1 MADVLLT
8 HSYHLPYDP
17 KQVRK
22 MQPYPPLGTLYAAA
36 ALKAENI
43 SVAVFDTMLEDPQ
56 PGFTTMLEQQRPKLV
71 VIYEDDFNFLS
82 KMCLTRMREL
92 AWQLAHEAQDAGAV
106 VIAHGSDATDQ
117 AELYLRNGIDF
128 VLLGEAEQTLVEL
141 CSALLSGYPYSG
153 IPGLVYL
160 DSSGNSMQSHGK
172 TPKNAS
178 WNALSMP
185 SRELIDLEP
194 YRRAWIQA
202 HGHFS
207 TNVVAS
213 RGCPYRCNWCAKP
226 ISGDKFQI
234 RPAHVVA
241 AEICELKEV
250 YGVQH
255 IWFGDDVFALN
266 HHWVQEFA
274 DEIESMQCALPFK
287 IQSRADLMTRMAT
300 VADLKR
306 AGCAEIWMGVESG
319 SQKVLDAMDKG
330 LRVSDVIAARA
341 RISEEGIRACYFLQF
356 GYPGETWEDIQ
367 ETIELVR
374 NTRPDDIGIS
384 FSYPLPGTV
393 FYDRVQEQIG
403 TKRNWTDSD
412 DLCVMFCAAY
422 QDVFYK
428 ALRDALHAEV
438 DSWKDGPASEQKTDS
453 ASLWQRVYDLEP
465 TSRNLEATIFSFEET
480 REGRNSQKFVP
491 LQMLTSAARQI

>member
-1 MADVLLT
+1 VADVLIT

-22 MQPYPPLGTLYAAA
+22 MQPYPPLGTLYAAS
-36 ALKAENI
+36 ALKAGNI
-43 SVAVFDTMLEDPQ
+43 SVAVFDTMLEDPDT
-56 PGFTTMLEQQRPKLV
+56 GFAAALEQQRPRLV

-92 AWQLAHEAQDAGAV
+92 AWQLAREAQSAGAV

-117 AELYLRNGIDF
+117 AQLYLRNGVDF

-141 CSALLSGYPYSG
+141 CSALLSHRSFSD
-153 IPGLVYL
+153 ISGLVYL
-160 DSSGNSMQSHGK
+160 DPTGNSVQSPGK
-172 TPKNAS
+172 APKNAS
-178 WNALSMP
+178 WNTLPRP

-194 YRRAWIQA
+194 YRNAWSTA

-226 ISGDKFQI
+226 ISGDKFQV
-234 RPAHVVA
+234 RPAYVVA
-241 AEICELKEV
+241 AEIRELKEV

-274 DEIESMQCALPFK
+274 DEIESMRCSLPFK
-287 IQSRADLMTRMAT
+287 IQSRADLMTQTT
-300 VADLKR
+300 VANLKR

-319 SQKVLDAMDKG
+319 SQKVLNAMDKG
-330 LRVSDVIAARA
+330 LLVPDVIAARD
-341 RISEEGIRACYFLQF
+341 RLTEVGIRACYFLQF

-367 ETIELVR
+367 QTIELVR
-374 NTRPDDIGIS
+374 STRPNDIGIS

-393 FYDRVQEQIG
+393 FYERVQAQIG
-403 TKRNWTDSD
+403 AKRNWTDSD
-412 DLCVMFCAAY
+412 DLCVMFSAAY
-422 QDVFYK
+422 QDEFYK
-428 ALRDALHAEV
+428 ALRNALHAEV
-438 DSWKDGPASEQKTDS
+438 DSWKNDIPSYHSTDLASF
-453 ASLWQRVYDLEP
+453 WQRVYDLEP
-465 TSRNLEATIFSFEET
+465 ITRIPEATTILFDRT
-480 REGRNSQKFVP
+480 REDHNDQTFVP
-491 LQMLTSAARQI
+491 LQNLTPAAGQI